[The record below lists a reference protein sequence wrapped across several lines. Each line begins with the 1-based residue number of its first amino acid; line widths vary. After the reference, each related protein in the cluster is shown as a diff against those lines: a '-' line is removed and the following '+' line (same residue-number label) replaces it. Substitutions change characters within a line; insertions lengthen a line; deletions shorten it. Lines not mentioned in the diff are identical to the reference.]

1 MASSKPTIA
10 FFGATGG
17 CTNTALTLALQANY
31 HCSALV
37 RTPTKLTAMLE
48 ANGITSTTISSNLTI
63 TQGDIKDVT
72 TVQKALLPN
81 NTLVD
86 TIIFGVGGTPTFKPN
101 PLRPGITD
109 PTICEDGSRTV
120 ISALKQIFASPEAV
134 QSGTKKPLMAVISTT
149 GISKGKRDI
158 PIAMI
163 PLYHWML
170 GPAHADKSAMEN
182 IMISTTTTTT
192 TTTSTSE
199 GDKNNPL
206 RGFIAIRP
214 SLLTD
219 GKMEASEKVRA
230 GMEDVYGKVVDSD
243 KSPVLGYFI
252 SRKNVGGWIFEQVV
266 ERRGEGWVGRMVSL
280 SY

>member
-31 HCSALV
+31 QCTALV
-37 RTPTKLTAMLE
+37 RTPSKLTALLE
-48 ANGITSTTISSNLTI
+48 AGGVPASTLSTNLTI
-63 TQGDIKDVT
+63 HQGDIKDATSVR
-72 TVQKALLPN
+72 KALLLN

-86 TIIFGVGGTPTFKPN
+86 TIIFGVGGLPKFTPN
-101 PLRPGITD
+101 PLKPGLTD

-120 ISALKQIFASPEAV
+120 ITALKQILASSEGKEGVRA
-134 QSGTKKPLMAVISTT
+134 GWKKPLMAVISTT

-170 GPAHADKSAMEN
+170 GTAHKDKEAMED
-182 IMISTTTTTT
+182 IMISTA
-192 TTTSTSE
+192 TSPHS
-199 GDKNNPL
+199 PL
-206 RGFIAIRP
+206 RDFIAIRP

-219 GKMEASEKVRA
+219 GKREGSGKVRA
-230 GMEDVYGKVVDSD
+230 GMEDV
-243 KSPVLGYFI
+243 
-252 SRKNVGGWIFEQVV
+252 
-266 ERRGEGWVGRMVSL
+266 RGQ
-280 SY
+280 